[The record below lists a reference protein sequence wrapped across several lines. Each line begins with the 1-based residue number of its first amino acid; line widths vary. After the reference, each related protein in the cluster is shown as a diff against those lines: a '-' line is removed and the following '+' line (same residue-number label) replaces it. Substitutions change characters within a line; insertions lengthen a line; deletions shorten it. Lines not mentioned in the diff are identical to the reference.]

1 MKIKVGDKVKIRSDL
16 KLNKDY
22 TSKYG
27 VLRINEDMLCFI
39 GQEQIVTEVR
49 YDDTF
54 IIKGSPSWWTE
65 DMVVP
70 IEAKCCD
77 TCYGTGCEFVDK
89 VSNTST
95 FYCSDYKPKEKSKE
109 DYWLWAYVSPN
120 GTLQVTTVFYND
132 FFRDNLDNYNT
143 ELAEAKEK
151 FKLHGTKVTI

>member
-16 KLNKDY
+16 KLNKHY
-22 TSKYG
+22 ETLK
-27 VLRINEDMLCFI
+27 INEEMLDFL
-39 GQEQIVTEVR
+39 GQEHSVTDVES
-49 YDDTF
+49 DGAF
-54 IIKGSPSWWTE
+54 MIWGSPYWWNE
-65 DMVVP
+65 AMVVP

-151 FKLHGTKVTI
+151 FKLHDTKVTI